1 MAEQRA
7 AVHVDL
13 GVQAVQVAL
22 VGDHQRVHFDQRQI
36 LLFEQLRQAHENF
49 RELVDLL
56 AFQTQLERDL
66 AGLIGLRAD
75 QRVDDR
81 FENFLGG
88 FLGDFLDLHAALGG
102 RHEHH
107 PAGGTVEH
115 RAQIQFAGDVG
126 AGFHQNFGDRL
137 AVFIG
142 LERHQALAQPLLGE
156 FRRFL
161 GAVDQFD
168 ATGLTAATGVH
179 LGFHDPFVTT
189 DFLCLRR
196 HLFRCIASEARRNR
210 QAVISKKLFR
220 LILVEIHALTSVSL
234 SVDSA
239 PGAISGP
246 LRAPPVSG
254 PAGYLRGPTFCGGV
268 APRG

>member
-1 MAEQRA
+1 MLFFSLEMGRLELTQRILSSQARVDSTRMRNGKLSADDWQKITNGVRSLADATLFIDDKAENIEGAKTAGWHGIRFIDA
-7 AVHVDL
+7 A
-13 GVQAVQVAL
+13 
-22 VGDHQRVHFDQRQI
+22 
-36 LLFEQLRQAHENF
+36 
-49 RELVDLL
+49 
-56 AFQTQLERDL
+56 QLERDL

-115 RAQIQFAGDVG
+115 RAQVQFAGDVG

-161 GAVDQFD
+161 GAVVFGRDV
-168 ATGLTAATGVH
+168 AAVFEADH
-179 LGFHDPFVTT
+179 LRFSPMRMRGSSVEYGSLVLPQTQ
-189 DFLCLRR
+189 
-196 HLFRCIASEARRNR
+196 IN
-210 QAVISKKLFR
+210 AVSK
-220 LILVEIHALTSVSL
+220 S
-234 SVDSA
+234 
-239 PGAISGP
+239 
-246 LRAPPVSG
+246 PV
-254 PAGYLRGPTFCGGV
+254 
-268 APRG
+268 